1 MAEALTALGRKASSP
16 PRSPILYGSA
26 GTLISVATLGPGGIP
41 QWAGVWLTSGSI
53 QFLGKAPEPSGLS
66 ELSHLPDPARRLVD
80 LVQEA
85 ARSYLERLEEI
96 DSRLNL
102 LQAKHSS
109 VPLTEIATMQRQV
122 AVVREHAGRALA
134 LATLLDG
141 PFGQRFPELPK
152 ALPAVV
158 HGLEGIQNLSGN
170 TQQALRDLILLRNA
184 EDANRIA
191 EAANQLSATSNRIAA
206 LANTSNIRML
216 GLAYL
221 ALVLGLVS
229 AVVLIPNTAAT
240 ILGMP
245 SAAWVP
251 GLWVTIVVVI
261 TAAIPL
267 VLVFSRPW
275 VLQML
280 RGMKSYEFRS
290 EEGLGDLP
298 EIPPEPQRA

>member
-1 MAEALTALGRKASSP
+1 VGGGLAHVGEHPVLGKGARAQRIERAQPP
-16 PRSPILYGSA
+16 PRSGAPSRRSGAGGGPELPRTSRRDRLTPQPAASQAFLGSA
-26 GTLISVATLGPGGIP
+26 HRDRHYATAGGGGPGARG
-41 QWAGVWLTSGSI
+41 TSIGPRH
-53 QFLGKAPEPSGLS
+53 A
-66 ELSHLPDPARRLVD
+66 ARRSV
-80 LVQEA
+80 
-85 ARSYLERLEEI
+85 RS
-96 DSRLNL
+96 
-102 LQAKHSS
+102 
-109 VPLTEIATMQRQV
+109 T
-122 AVVREHAGRALA
+122 
-134 LATLLDG
+134 
-141 PFGQRFPELPK
+141 LPK